1 MSTSVWITDEDGI
14 ERLVNVGS
22 EAHKEYEFQEKITKQ
37 INQKISNNYIKNQMK
52 KGKITKCQYSR
63 EWNGPSGTIYYHNI
77 ALDNGDAGSVGTK
90 EKMPPK
96 IAEGAEVWYTIEQ
109 KGQFKGVAQYSIK
122 LEKAPDQQYQS
133 KSNNMSNQSNNN
145 QQENIARSVALK
157 AAIDAV
163 GAGEQPSVYI
173 NVALYFEH
181 YLLTGQQAN
190 QDAVDNAL
198 NDRKMD
204 AGHGIIQNFRED
216 EIRHMD
222 NDLPF

>member
-122 LEKAPDQQYQS
+122 LEKAPDQQYRPS
-133 KSNNMSNQSNNN
+133 TNQVSTKQTTS

-157 AAIDAV
+157 AAIDAK
-163 GAGEQPSVYI
+163 GPGYQRHEYI
-173 NVALYFEH
+173 EMAQYFEH
-181 YLLTGQQAN
+181 YLNTGSQAD
-190 QDAVDNAL
+190 QDGIDNAL

-204 AGHGIIQNFRED
+204 AQD
-216 EIRHMD
+216 
-222 NDLPF
+222 DLPF

>member
-1 MSTSVWITDEDGI
+1 MRSVWIVDDDGI
-14 ERLVNVGS
+14 ERLVNEGS
-22 EAHKEYEFQEKITKQ
+22 EAHKEYIIQEQITKQ
-37 INQKISNNYIKNQMK
+37 INQKISNNYKQKQMK
-52 KGKITKCQYSR
+52 KAKITQCQYSR

-90 EKMPPK
+90 EKMPAK
-96 IAEGAEVWYTIEQ
+96 ISEGTEIWYSIEQ

-122 LEKAPDQQYQS
+122 LEKAPENQYQS
-133 KSNNMSNQSNNN
+133 KSNTMSSQSNSN

-190 QDAVDNAL
+190 QDAQDNAL

-204 AGHGIIQNFRED
+204 AQSD
-216 EIRHMD
+216 
-222 NDLPF
+222 DLPF